1 MADSCVDIVR
11 YLTYLGCMGTR
22 TLGLVS
28 ATILQAVLEGGRYG
42 LDIMDVTGL
51 PDGTVYKTLHRME
64 KRGLIQSQWEE
75 PGIAER
81 ERRPR
86 RKYYAITPEGEIE
99 LARVAERFLVFSRGG
114 VDPTPA
120 PAE

>member
-1 MADSCVDIVR
+1 
-11 YLTYLGCMGTR
+11 MGTR

-75 PGIAER
+75 PEIAER

>member
-1 MADSCVDIVR
+1 
-11 YLTYLGCMGTR
+11 MGTR

-64 KRGLIQSQWEE
+64 KRGLVQAHWEE
-75 PGIAER
+75 PEIAER

-86 RKYYAITPEGEIE
+86 RKYYAITASGEVE
-99 LARVAERFLVFSRGG
+99 LARVAKRFLDFSRGG
-114 VDPTPA
+114 ADPA
-120 PAE
+120 PATAE